1 MEVRERMGTSVKTM
15 VKIKVATDGDQ
26 HQDIVKVTTD
36 VWEREDVDASE
47 HEGL

>member
-1 MEVRERMGTSVKTM
+1 MKVRERMGTSVRTTM
-15 VKIKVATDGDQ
+15 KVKVATDGDR
-26 HQDIVKVTTD
+26 HQDMVKVSTD